1 MKRLKTNKNE
11 VFREDPPE
19 IQLKQLSVR
28 ALEPDEY
35 PRAGELFE
43 QEHYLGDLP
52 SARGLLQAIEYE
64 GQWVALL
71 DWGPAALKLA
81 DRDEWIGWTG
91 QQRAERLNLVVMN
104 RRFLV
109 LGKTRMPNLASRS
122 LAIALKALP
131 EQWEQAHGYRPLL
144 AETFSDIEQFAG
156 TCYKASGWIACGQT
170 KGYKRHRMDYY
181 QSNGRPKKLWLKPLN
196 RNTQRILTAMDVP
209 ENYRKGLNTQS
220 SERDLPLKKSQVESL
235 REWMSNHVED
245 PRRLNRSFS
254 ASSLLS
260 LVAMALLAG
269 RRNLA
274 EIYRYGQFFTHTQRQ
289 WMNWPAKKNGSG
301 RKTPS
306 YNALRNLLIQLDP
319 HTFAESMTQWLQSQK
334 GTLPAALAVDGKWI
348 RDQILSV
355 SLTDHETGAPVAI
368 GFADEK
374 NKQRRAKTRRRT
386 ERCTQT
392 LQAS

>member
-1 MKRLKTNKNE
+1 MKGLKTHKNE
-11 VFREDPPE
+11 VFSEDPPQ
-19 IQLKQLSVR
+19 ILLKQLSVR
-28 ALEPDEY
+28 ALEPEESS
-35 PRAGELFE
+35 RAGELFD
-43 QEHYLGDLP
+43 QEHYLGDLR
-52 SARGLLQAIEYE
+52 SARGLLQVIEHQ

-131 EQWEQAHGYRPLL
+131 EQWEQVHGYRPLL

-156 TCYKASGWIACGQT
+156 TCYKASGWIACVQT

-181 QSNGRPKKLWLKPLN
+181 QSHGRPKKLWLKPLN

-209 ENYRKGLNTQS
+209 ENYRKALNTQS
-220 SERDLPLKKSQVESL
+220 SERDLPLKKSQVQSL

-245 PRRLNRSFS
+245 PRRANRSFS

-274 EIYRYGQFFTHTQRQ
+274 EIYRYGQFFTNTRSTCFCPEYDT
-289 WMNWPAKKNGSG
+289 MASESKGN
-301 RKTPS
+301 TPS
-306 YNALRNLLIQLDP
+306 
-319 HTFAESMTQWLQSQK
+319 SSCCGW
-334 GTLPAALAVDGKWI
+334 
-348 RDQILSV
+348 
-355 SLTDHETGAPVAI
+355 
-368 GFADEK
+368 
-374 NKQRRAKTRRRT
+374 
-386 ERCTQT
+386 
-392 LQAS
+392 